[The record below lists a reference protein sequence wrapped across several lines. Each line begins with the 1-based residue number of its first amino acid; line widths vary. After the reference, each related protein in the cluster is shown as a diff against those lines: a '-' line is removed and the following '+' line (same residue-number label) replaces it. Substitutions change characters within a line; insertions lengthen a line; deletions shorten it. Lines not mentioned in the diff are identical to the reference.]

1 MQAYVNIGPYSA
13 YNLTINDL
21 KENRI
26 YDAIGFPD
34 VRIIVLDNDVKLYVN
49 SKYSQI
55 LSLNETAWKDQ
66 KFRETSE
73 KLTISIG

>member
-1 MQAYVNIGPYSA
+1 MNATINIGS
-13 YNLTINDL
+13 NSNFGLTINDL

-26 YDAIGFPD
+26 YKAKSFPD
-34 VRIIVLDNDVKLYVN
+34 VRIIVLENEVKIYVN
-49 SKYSQI
+49 SKYNQI
-55 LSLNETAWKDQ
+55 LPFNGIGWEDQ